1 MSNIKKLGVIVLTI
15 LGIVAN
21 VFVGMILF
29 NVFVADVFLATRL
42 SFWQAGGLML
52 CFEFFA
58 YKFKKKE
65 DNEDNEDVG
74 QEFIEKSIYSLNMA
88 LIALLLAAPFYY
100 FGKA

>member
-15 LGIVAN
+15 LGIAAN

-58 YKFKKKE
+58 YKFQKKE
-65 DNEDNEDVG
+65 DNEDVW
-74 QEFIEKSIYSLNMA
+74 QAFIEKSIYSLNMA
-88 LIALLLAAPFYY
+88 LIALLLAIPFYY
-100 FGKA
+100 FGG